1 MPTTGTGELN
11 VVQGTY
17 TAYGRQ
23 LTIDHGRLLFNGGL
37 IDNPALDARASRHL
51 EEQSVGV
58 DVRGTLRKPELRLYS
73 DPPLSQ
79 SDALAYLLIGR
90 PVGSLSGGEQAELA
104 DTTRQIGISGAGFLA
119 QQVGRRIG
127 TEVGIEEV
135 GMGEENR
142 EERTALFIGK
152 YLSPKLYIGYGV
164 GLFETVN
171 TWRVRYFLTPR
182 LLLQAESGREH
193 SADVIYS
200 IDR

>member
-1 MPTTGTGELN
+1 
-11 VVQGTY
+11 
-17 TAYGRQ
+17 
-23 LTIDHGRLLFNGGL
+23 
-37 IDNPALDARASRHL
+37 
-51 EEQSVGV
+51 
-58 DVRGTLRKPELRLYS
+58 
-73 DPPLSQ
+73 
-79 SDALAYLLIGR
+79 
-90 PVGSLSGGEQAELA
+90 LSGGEQAQL
-104 DTTRQIGISGAGFLA
+104 DTTRQIVISGAGFLA

-135 GMGEENR
+135 GLGEENR

-182 LLLQAESGREH
+182 LMLQAESGREH
-193 SADVIYS
+193 SADMIYS